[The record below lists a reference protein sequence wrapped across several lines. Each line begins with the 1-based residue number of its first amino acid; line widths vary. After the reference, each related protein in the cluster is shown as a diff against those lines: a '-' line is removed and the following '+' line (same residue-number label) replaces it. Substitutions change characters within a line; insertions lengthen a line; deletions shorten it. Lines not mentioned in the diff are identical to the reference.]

1 VHLAFK
7 SNPLPSSSPSFP
19 VSETTT
25 TNGVKPKSR
34 KELLKDKEFEEA
46 LKETLK
52 EEKPIALTSNDFNV
66 FLLFAVSTA
75 VTVVAYFADKWH
87 LRTRNDIIML
97 LGLGVALFVG
107 LRDSYTRQAKIA
119 LNRFKASATAAGGS
133 LNEDQIETLVKKSA
147 WYGVFVVSFWFFSLF
162 GFLASTVVPFWLPVE
177 VRIPP
182 LSHIYVNAWTHTL
195 VSSLLP
201 LVLVVLSAHNVI

>member
-1 VHLAFK
+1 
-7 SNPLPSSSPSFP
+7 
-19 VSETTT
+19 VST
-25 TNGVKPKSR
+25 GAKPKSR

-52 EEKPIALTSNDFNV
+52 EEKPIALSKNDLNV
-66 FLLFAVSTA
+66 FLLFAVATT

-97 LGLGVALFVG
+97 FGLGVSLFVG
-107 LRDSYTRQAKIA
+107 LRDSYTRQANLA
-119 LNRFKASATAAGGS
+119 LNRFKTTASASDGS
-133 LNEDQIETLVKKSA
+133 LSDDQIETLVKKSA

-162 GFLASTVVPFWLPVE
+162 GFLASTVVPFWLPKE
-177 VRIPP
+177 TRIPP